1 MKSIEERWTKQT
13 SKNSIITISKRVL
26 KINKRNEYLSKMMH
40 DNDVQVMTSKTKE
53 TDFIQ
58 RGLNDRQKEDKVM
71 LGQIYQNQMD
81 QQRKIK
87 DNEMRMEKDLERMQ
101 IEKLQG
107 IDPDAYN
114 KLKKQVSLKEIIFL
128 LLL

>member
-1 MKSIEERWTKQT
+1 
-13 SKNSIITISKRVL
+13 
-26 KINKRNEYLSKMMH
+26 MMH
-40 DNDVQVMTSKTKE
+40 DNDVQVMSSKTKE

-71 LGQIYQNQMD
+71 LGQIYQNQME

-87 DNEMRMEKDLERMQ
+87 ENEMRMEKDLERMQ

-114 KLKKQVSLKEIIFL
+114 KLKKQVSFNDMTYLPL
-128 LLL
+128 L

>member
-1 MKSIEERWTKQT
+1 
-13 SKNSIITISKRVL
+13 
-26 KINKRNEYLSKMMH
+26 MMH

-87 DNEMRMEKDLERMQ
+87 DNEIRMEKDLERMQ

-114 KLKKQVSLKEIIFL
+114 KLKKQVSLKEIIPIVTL
-128 LLL
+128 SIQTNC

>member
-1 MKSIEERWTKQT
+1 
-13 SKNSIITISKRVL
+13 
-26 KINKRNEYLSKMMH
+26 MH

-87 DNEMRMEKDLERMQ
+87 DNEIRMEKDLERMQ

>member
-1 MKSIEERWTKQT
+1 
-13 SKNSIITISKRVL
+13 
-26 KINKRNEYLSKMMH
+26 MMH

-87 DNEMRMEKDLERMQ
+87 DNEIRMEKDLERMQ

-114 KLKKQVSLKEIIFL
+114 KLKKQVSLKEIIPIVTL
-128 LLL
+128 SIQTKS